1 MSANAIST
9 YHLTRVFGLRRA
21 VDGLT
26 LTVAAGTIF
35 GLLGPRGA
43 GKTTTLRLLSG
54 LLPPTSGF
62 AEVLGYNVVTQADLV
77 QARTGTFLQP
87 AGLDACLCVE
97 DALAAHGDS
106 ISLPEAQARSHL
118 LLTHFG
124 LWEGRRQPVG
134 ALSLEMQ
141 RRLAIAQ
148 IFFLR
153 PALVLLDEPTA
164 GLDGAAAI
172 ELRRRMAY
180 LARREGLT
188 IFLATDCL
196 AEATQICDMVGLLH
210 QGALRVT
217 AAPDELNACGA
228 VRVRIRGRGFT
239 PDLVALLNRRAH
251 VMTVRA
257 GESHLWIDLL
267 NDPQQYTGT
276 PVSSA
281 PLVTLLIESGAEVEE
296 VHNQAISLEELYSA
310 FTAEDTSLS
319 PTPV

>member
-1 MSANAIST
+1 MPANAIST

-35 GLLGPRGA
+35 GLFGPRGA
-43 GKTTTLRLLSG
+43 GKTTTLRLLLG

-62 AEVLGYNVVTQADLV
+62 AYVLRYNVETQADRI

-87 AGLDACLCVE
+87 VEFDPRLCVE
-97 DALAAHGDS
+97 ETLAAHGRS
-106 ISLPEAQARSHL
+106 ISLPETQARSHL
-118 LLTHFG
+118 LLAHFG
-124 LWEGRRQPVG
+124 LWEERRQPVG

-148 IFFLR
+148 IFFQR
-153 PALVLLDEPTA
+153 PALLLLDEPTA

-172 ELRRRMAY
+172 ELRQCIAD

-196 AEATQICDMVGLLH
+196 AEATQICDRVGILH
-210 QGALRVT
+210 QGALRAT
-217 AAPDELNACGA
+217 ATPGELNACSA
-228 VRVRIRGRGFT
+228 VRVQIRGRGFT
-239 PDLVALLNRRAH
+239 PELVALLNRRAH

-257 GESHLWIDLL
+257 SESHLWIDLL
-267 NDPQQYTGT
+267 NEPQQKMDTLMG
-276 PVSSA
+276 SA
-281 PLVTLLIESGAEVEE
+281 PLVTLLVESGAEVEE
-296 VHNQAISLEELYSA
+296 VHNQAIGLEDLYAA
-310 FTAEDTSLS
+310 FTAEDPS
-319 PTPV
+319 PV